1 MITFFKANIGTIIV
15 LLVLILIVA
24 LIIRK
29 LVKDKKKGVGTCGGD
44 CSNCHAGCM
53 HAQNPPPKK

>member
-1 MITFFKANIGTIIV
+1 MLSFLKANLGTIIV
-15 LLVLILIVA
+15 LIVLVAIVF

-29 LVKDKKKGVGTCGGD
+29 LVKDKKKGVGACGCD

-53 HAQNPPPKK
+53 HAQNPPSEH